1 MLDID
6 VSVSNSKFKESEA
19 NTLKQNIRFFCNTP
33 KGSLPQMRG
42 YGLDFTIL
50 DEPFSTLRRKAT
62 VDIITGVR
70 NYYNVQIS
78 DIKVTAD
85 ENGKVTVKIKI

>member
-19 NTLKQNIRFFCNTP
+19 NILKQNIIFFCNTP

-50 DEPFSTLRRKAT
+50 DEPFSTFRRKAT

>member
-6 VSVSNSKFKESEA
+6 VSVSNNKFKEREA
-19 NTLKQNIRFFCNTP
+19 NILKQNIIFFCNTP

-50 DEPFSTLRRKAT
+50 DEPFSILRRKVT

-70 NYYNVQIS
+70 NYYNVQIN

-85 ENGKVTVKIKI
+85 ENGKIIVKIEI